1 MKRLK
6 KIFLK
11 ERNIMAAIMLNAV
24 IIFLMYFPQF
34 EDMLALEI
42 IDDLFILFFV
52 LEAAVKI
59 HHLKPQGYFSYGW
72 NRFDFLIVAATL
84 PTLLVH
90 VVPVPDTSLVIVL
103 RLFRLVRLIRFVRFI
118 PNVSKI
124 MNGLGRALKASV
136 FVLVALAV
144 LNFLLAL
151 ITCHFYG
158 DIAEEYFGTPLVAAY
173 SIFQLFTVEG
183 WNEIPA
189 VITER
194 TNNIWIIGL
203 TRIYFV
209 LVVLIGGI
217 FGMSLANAVFVDEMT
232 MDNNLELEAKI
243 DRLQLEIGELK
254 QLLQDQLVNGERNK
268 K

>member
-1 MKRLK
+1 MT
-6 KIFLK
+6 
-11 ERNIMAAIMLNAV
+11 AILLNAV
-24 IIFLMYFPQF
+24 VIFIMYFPRY
-34 EDMLALEI
+34 EDSFTLEI

-59 HHLKPQGYFSYGW
+59 HHLKPRSYFAQGW
-72 NRFDFLIVAATL
+72 NRFDFIIVVSTL

-90 VVPVPDTSLVIVL
+90 IIPVPDTSLVIIL
-103 RLFRLVRLIRFVRFI
+103 RLFRLIRLIRFIRFI
-118 PNVSKI
+118 PNVDKI
-124 MNGLGRALKASV
+124 MAGLGRALKASV
-136 FVLVALAV
+136 FVLVALV
-144 LNFLLAL
+144 IMNFLLAL
-151 ITCHFYG
+151 FTCHFYG

-189 VITER
+189 TIIEQTDN
-194 TNNIWIIGL
+194 TWIIGL

-209 LVVLIGGI
+209 FIVLVGGI

-232 MDNNLELEAKI
+232 IDNNLELEAKI
-243 DRLQLEIGELK
+243 DELQMEIGELK
-254 QLLQDQLVNGERNK
+254 AFLQERLAANEHNK

>member
-1 MKRLK
+1 
-6 KIFLK
+6 
-11 ERNIMAAIMLNAV
+11 MAAIILNAV
-24 IIFLMYFPQF
+24 IIFLMYFPRF
-34 EDMLALEI
+34 EDVPALEI
-42 IDDLFILFFV
+42 IDDLFIFFFIV
-52 LEAAVKI
+52 EAAVKMR
-59 HHLKPQGYFSYGW
+59 HLKPQGYFSYGW
-72 NRFDFLIVAATL
+72 NRFDFLIVMATL

-136 FVLVALAV
+136 FVLVALVV

-194 TNNIWIIGL
+194 TDNIWIIGL

-254 QLLQDQLVNGERNK
+254 QLLQDQLVAGERNK